1 MPDSAQTSL
10 LRAPRFRGLLRG
22 RFRTVQPLGPGNPA
36 HIRVYSH
43 VTATHQGE
51 IRNAERFNR
60 DELCRIQQ
68 ERVGQVYTGQ
78 VMTGD
83 WDSDECVRYMIKCGI
98 YILNQSIRSQEL
110 EEFRSMLP
118 RTGNDFIDGHHVPRI
133 FTDVPGVFLIGARP
147 DIRQQPSLP
156 LIVAIS
162 AQGRRCTHVSG
173 PEYSTVHID
182 CLPSGI
188 TGIAAGDELFYN
200 DQHGFS
206 TGVVQ
211 GAWLLGAGLHVILC
225 VEGRSLDMMHLLH
238 RLYWFVVLPAHRYCR
253 ASDRRH
259 RHLRVLIQQDIDLRH
274 SPCFEDLT
282 EAITLHVI

>member
-1 MPDSAQTSL
+1 
-10 LRAPRFRGLLRG
+10 
-22 RFRTVQPLGPGNPA
+22 
-36 HIRVYSH
+36 
-43 VTATHQGE
+43 
-51 IRNAERFNR
+51 
-60 DELCRIQQ
+60 
-68 ERVGQVYTGQ
+68 VYTGQ

-83 WDSDECVRYMIKCGI
+83 WDSDVCVRYKIKCATH
-98 YILNQSIRSQEL
+98 ILNQSIRPWEL

-118 RTGNDFIDGHHVPRI
+118 RTSNYFINGHHVPRI
-133 FTDVPGVFLIGARP
+133 FTDVPSVFLIGARP

-182 CLPSGI
+182 RLPLGI
-188 TGIAAGDELFYN
+188 TGIAAGNELFYS

-238 RLYWFVVLPAHRYCR
+238 RSYWFVVLPAHRYCR
-253 ASDRRH
+253 TADWRH
-259 RHLRVLIQQDIDLRH
+259 RHLCVLVQQDIDLRH

>member
-1 MPDSAQTSL
+1 MPNSAQTSL
-10 LRAPRFRGLLRG
+10 LRAPRLRGLLRG

-36 HIRVYSH
+36 RIRVYLH

-51 IRNAERFNR
+51 VRNTERFNR
-60 DELCRIQQ
+60 DELRRIQQ

-83 WDSDECVRYMIKCGI
+83 WDSDECVRYKIKCAI
-98 YILNQSIRSQEL
+98 YILNQSIRPQEL

-118 RTGNDFIDGHHVPRI
+118 CTGNNFIDGHHVPRI
-133 FTDVPGVFLIGARP
+133 FTDVPGVFLIGAQP

-162 AQGRRCTHVSG
+162 AQGRRCMHVSG
-173 PEYSTVHID
+173 PEYSTIHID

-188 TGIAAGDELFYN
+188 TGIAAGDEIFYS

-259 RHLRVLIQQDIDLRH
+259 CHLRVLVQQDIDLRH